1 MADRRA
7 GSCRSAGFYRDLNN
21 LTTAEYFVE
30 KRKLRTSKGDYF
42 QVERVISSRKVRG
55 QVSCVTWH
63 ILKYVVL
70 AHYTVGTC
78 RLSYFQTEYL
88 VRWAGYG
95 PLSDSWEPEE
105 NLNPESLRCCKSIH
119 ISHIFCCFYYCRC
132 KIVLYLVDYFCMHTS
147 TICPFSKTQD
157 TNLFL
162 IICVLDILTTQA
174 HQKRRF
180 GKEQKPLV
188 LVFFSI

>member
-42 QVERVISSRKVRG
+42 QVERVISSRKVSG

-105 NLNPESLRCCKSIH
+105 NLNQESLRCCKSTH
-119 ISHIFCCFYYCRC
+119 ISQSYI
-132 KIVLYLVDYFCMHTS
+132 L
-147 TICPFSKTQD
+147 
-157 TNLFL
+157 LFL
-162 IICVLDILTTQA
+162 LGVKLPCRLFFACTHQQYVPSPKHEILIC
-174 HQKRRF
+174 F
-180 GKEQKPLV
+180 
-188 LVFFSI
+188 